1 MSERD
6 VKLLADGL
14 STLADEGFEAMMPL
28 VHPEFEMTTPP
39 EMAAEPQTYRGA
51 EGQTYRGAE
60 GLRLWW
66 ESFYEVMDEVRL
78 EPARIVD
85 GGDGVVI
92 VDMQLRATGQSSGL
106 EVSQHAVMLV
116 RLRDELMHRVEMFAT
131 IDEALA
137 AVG

>member
-39 EMAAEPQTYRGA
+39 EMAAEP
-51 EGQTYRGAE
+51 QTYRGAE

-131 IDEALA
+131 LDEALA